1 MNLKKSIRN
10 ILQLFRSKRVVKVP
24 TVIRSETMLQGKTAF
39 ITGGSGGIG
48 MAIAEKLLNVGANVI
63 IAGTSEEKLKAC
75 VGKLQHSDN
84 RLKYVTLH
92 LDDVASFEDKLA
104 EASALFDAPIDIL
117 INAAGLIGKHSFLET
132 TEEEFD
138 RVFDVNVKGAYF
150 MCQTFAKY
158 FIKNH
163 IEGKILN
170 ISSSSALRP
179 AWGPYQMSK
188 WAIRGFTVGLADV
201 LLPHNIVV
209 NAIAPGPTAT
219 AMLGKKDEEDLS
231 LPSSPIGRYTTPE
244 EIAELALVLVS
255 DLGNIV
261 IGDTLYAT
269 GGSGVI
275 SLHR

>member
-1 MNLKKSIRN
+1 MSLKSYIGKALR
-10 ILQLFRSKRVVKVP
+10 LFRSKRVVKVP
-24 TVIRSETMLQGKTAF
+24 SVIRSEAMLEGKTVF

-48 MAIAEKLLNVGANVI
+48 TAIAEKLLSVGANVI
-63 IAGTSEEKLKAC
+63 ISGTNEEKLKSC
-75 VGKLQHSDN
+75 VNRINDPNEKLRYIALNLND
-84 RLKYVTLH
+84 VTT
-92 LDDVASFEDKLA
+92 FEAKLE
-104 EASALFDAPIDIL
+104 EAGRLFDAPICIL
-117 INAAGLIGKHSFLET
+117 INSAGLIGKHSFLET

-219 AMLGKKDEEDLS
+219 SMLGKKDEEDLS

-261 IGDTLYAT
+261 VGDTLYAT

>member
-24 TVIRSETMLQGKTAF
+24 AVIRSETMLQGKTAF

-219 AMLGKKDEEDLS
+219 SMLGKKDEEDLS

-244 EIAELALVLVS
+244 EIAELALLLVS

-261 IGDTLYAT
+261 VGDTLYAT

>member
-1 MNLKKSIRN
+1 MSKNKIRKVIN
-10 ILQLFRSKRVVKVP
+10 LFRTKKIVNIP
-24 TVIRSETMLQGKTAF
+24 TIIRSEKLLEGKTIF
-39 ITGGSGGIG
+39 ISGGSGGIG
-48 MAIAEKLLNVGANVI
+48 VAIARKLLSVGANVI
-63 IAGTSEEKLKAC
+63 ISGTNEIKLQKCVKDIDSSNGKLKYI
-75 VGKLQHSDN
+75 VLNLYDIS
-84 RLKYVTLH
+84 
-92 LDDVASFEDKLA
+92 SFGMKID
-104 EASALFDAPIDIL
+104 EASKMFDSPISVL
-117 INAAGLIGKHSFLET
+117 INSAGIIAKHSFFDT

-138 RVFDVNVKGAYF
+138 KLFDINVKGVYF
-150 MCQTFAKY
+150 LCQSFAKY

-170 ISSSSALRP
+170 LSSSSALRP

-188 WAIRGFTVGLADV
+188 WAIRGFTIGLADL
-201 LLPHNIVV
+201 LLPHNIIV

-219 AMLGKKDEEDLS
+219 AMLGKLETEDLS
-231 LPSSPIGRYTTPE
+231 LSSSPIGRYSTPE

-261 IGDTLYAT
+261 VGDTLYAT